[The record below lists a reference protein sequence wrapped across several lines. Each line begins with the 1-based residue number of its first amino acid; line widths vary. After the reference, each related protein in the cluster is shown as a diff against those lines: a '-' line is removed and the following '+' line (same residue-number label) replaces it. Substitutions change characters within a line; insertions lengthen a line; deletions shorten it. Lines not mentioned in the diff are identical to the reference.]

1 MSKPK
6 IKVWGITT
14 CGTVRKATAFLKA
27 NNVEFEF
34 IDLKTT
40 KPPKTLLKNAMKSV
54 DAPRKMFNTSGGAYK
69 EGGYKDKATT
79 MSANDIVEALAAEPM
94 LIKRPIIVSEKGVTV
109 GFDEA
114 LLTSIL

>member
-1 MSKPK
+1 MPKPK

-14 CGTVRKATAFLKA
+14 CSTVRKTTAFLKA

-54 DAPRKMFNTSGGAYK
+54 DSPRKMFNTSGGAYK
-69 EGGYKDKATT
+69 AGGYKDKAAT
-79 MSANDIVEALAAEPM
+79 MNANEIVEALAAEPM
-94 LIKRPIIVSEKGVTV
+94 LIKRPIVVTEKGITV
-109 GFDEA
+109 GFDEM
-114 LLTSIL
+114 LLKSLL

>member
-1 MSKPK
+1 MAKPK

-27 NNVEFEF
+27 NNIEFEF

-40 KPPKTLLKNAMKSV
+40 MPPKTLLRNAMKSV

-69 EGGYKDKATT
+69 DGGYKDKAAT
-79 MSANDIVEALAAEPM
+79 MTPNDIVEALAAEPM
-94 LIKRPIIVSEKGVTV
+94 LIKRPIVVTEKGITV
-109 GFDEA
+109 GFNET
-114 LLTSIL
+114 LLKSIL

>member
-1 MSKPK
+1 MSKQK

-69 EGGYKDKATT
+69 DGGYKDKAAT
-79 MSANDIVEALAAEPM
+79 MSAKDIVEALAAEPM
-94 LIKRPIIVSEKGVTV
+94 LIKRPIVVTEKGIAV

-114 LLTSIL
+114 ILKNII

>member
-54 DAPRKMFNTSGGAYK
+54 DAPGKMFNTSGGAYK
-69 EGGYKDKATT
+69 DGGYKDKAAT
-79 MSANDIVEALAAEPM
+79 MSANDIVDALAAEPM
-94 LIKRPIIVSEKGVTV
+94 LIKRPIVVTEKGIAV
-109 GFDEA
+109 GFDE
-114 LLTSIL
+114 TILENII

>member
-1 MSKPK
+1 MSKQK

-54 DAPRKMFNTSGGAYK
+54 DAPRKMFNMSGGAYK
-69 EGGYKDKATT
+69 DGGYKDKAAT
-79 MSANDIVEALAAEPM
+79 MSAKDIVEALAAEPM
-94 LIKRPIIVSEKGVTV
+94 LIKRPIVVTEKGIAV
-109 GFDEA
+109 GFDG
-114 LLTSIL
+114 TILKNII